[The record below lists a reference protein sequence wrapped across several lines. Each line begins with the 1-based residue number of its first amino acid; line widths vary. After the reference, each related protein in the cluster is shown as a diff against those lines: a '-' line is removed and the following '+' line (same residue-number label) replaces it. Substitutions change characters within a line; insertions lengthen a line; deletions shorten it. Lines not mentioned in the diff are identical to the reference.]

1 MHTKAGGEDPLVVT
15 QFYYS
20 QTFPYL
26 MMKHH
31 AEIPRVLQVHELLG
45 HLVDGKIPTEFL
57 MPLIKEMR
65 NLEFEGV
72 WH

>member
-1 MHTKAGGEDPLVVT
+1 MNVHTKAGGEDPLVVT

-31 AEIPRVLQVHELLG
+31 AEAVRTPTDSLLDRHRLG
-45 HLVDGKIPTEFL
+45 LNVSA
-57 MPLIKEMR
+57 
-65 NLEFEGV
+65 
-72 WH
+72 